1 VKIVV
6 LGGTGLIGAKLVN
19 LLRARRHTVVAGS
32 PRNGVNAVTGEGLA
46 DVLRGAAVV
55 VDVTNSPSF
64 EDQPVMEFFQSSG
77 RNLAAAERVSSV
89 IHHVALSVVG
99 TPRLQSSGYF
109 RAKLVQE
116 QFIRES
122 GIPFTIVYAT
132 QFFEFI
138 GAIANAGGAGPTV
151 NISSA
156 DFQPIASDD
165 VALAMAD
172 AALGTAVNGVIEIAG
187 PERMPIS
194 DAVSRYLAAS
204 NDPRQVVG
212 DPATGYFGVAVDDGS
227 LVPAGRARLGTIRLD
242 SWLAQE
248 KKVA

>member
-1 VKIVV
+1 MKIVV
-6 LGGTGLIGAKLVN
+6 LGGTGLIGAKLVK
-19 LLRARRHTVVAGS
+19 LLRARGHTVVAGS
-32 PRNGVNAVTGEGLA
+32 PRTGVNAVTGEGLA
-46 DVLRGAAVV
+46 DALRGAAIV
-55 VDVTNSPSF
+55 VDVTNAPSF
-64 EDQPVMEFFQSSG
+64 EDQLVMEFFQSSG
-77 RNLAAAERVSSV
+77 RNLAAAERVSGV

-99 TPRLQSSGYF
+99 TPRLQSRGYF

-116 QFIRES
+116 QLIRDS

-138 GAIANAGGAGPTV
+138 GAIADAGGPGPTV

-156 DFQPIASDD
+156 DFQPIAAED

-172 AALGTAVNGVIEIAG
+172 ATLGTPVNGVIEIAG

-194 DAVSRYLAAS
+194 DAVSRYFAATH
-204 NDPRQVVG
+204 DPRQVFG
-212 DPATGYFGVAVDDGS
+212 DPATGYFGVDVSDGS
-227 LVPAGRARLGTIRLD
+227 LVPAGRARLGAISLD
-242 SWLAQE
+242 GWLAQQ